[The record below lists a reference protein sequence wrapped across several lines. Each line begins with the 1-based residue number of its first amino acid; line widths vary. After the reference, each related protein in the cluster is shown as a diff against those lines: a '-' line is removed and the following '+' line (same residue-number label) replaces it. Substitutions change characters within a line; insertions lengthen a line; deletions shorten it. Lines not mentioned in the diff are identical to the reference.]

1 MAQQHSS
8 ESFIELVQKH
18 FSSLRSERGAL
29 SAAIDE
35 DPQGYQK
42 WMESKPKS
50 MSYVKTGLG
59 SLTPGQRRA
68 EVALPRLSELK
79 PDDVVALSLSE
90 VGALSALPPGSAK
103 YYLAMEGVRLAI
115 PGSNCYKV
123 STITAF
129 AEKYRCRAARRLVM
143 AVGHGGDV
151 DAAARALVA
160 AASLQNP
167 KLFSSTSTSKS
178 K

>member
-1 MAQQHSS
+1 MQPHSA

-50 MSYVKTGLG
+50 MSYVKTSLG

-68 EVALPRLSELK
+68 EVELPRLSELK
-79 PDDVVALSLSE
+79 PDDVVALSLGE
-90 VGALSALPPGSAK
+90 VGALSALPPGSAR
-103 YYLAMEGVRLAI
+103 YYLELEGVRPAI
-115 PGSNCYKV
+115 KGSNCYKV

-129 AEKYRCRAARRLVM
+129 ALKYQTRAARRLVQ

-151 DAAARALVA
+151 DAAARALIA
-160 AASLQNP
+160 AATLQNP
-167 KLFSSTSTSKS
+167 KLFSTATSK